1 MKRMQ
6 VLVDESEYR
15 RIQRVAK
22 RSGMTLAAWV
32 RSALRAAYREEPLS
46 SKEKKLAAVRRASR
60 HEFPTAD
67 IDQMLE
73 EIAQGYQVA
82 EP

>member
-1 MKRMQ
+1 MKRLQ
-6 VLVDESEYR
+6 VLLDEPEYR
-15 RIQRVAK
+15 RIQRIAR

-32 RSALRAAYREEPLS
+32 RSALRTAYREEPLS
-46 SKEKKLAAVRRASR
+46 SKERKLAAIRRATR

-67 IDQMLE
+67 IDRMLE
-73 EIAQGYQVA
+73 EIAQGYQVS